1 MIHIS
6 SLKILFTKV
15 DLYVRGISP
24 SDELN
29 HVDIDILLIL
39 LRNAK
44 KQNQLLLCDLDVPTF
59 RVVSI

>member
-6 SLKILFTKV
+6 SLKISFTKV

-24 SDELN
+24 SDELD

-44 KQNQLLLCDLDVPTF
+44 KQNQLLLCDFDVPTF